1 MFIFHRIGRT
11 RGAVRRLALVSACL
25 FLVVLPPAVAFA
37 AQITYASGTNGV
49 GGTFATSGEAVR
61 GYNQV
66 WHQAGRYWWVWYLHG
81 STQTGL
87 VFNSSNPTKYN
98 GGSGTVAYAKCS
110 NSDDNSGV
118 TWTCQTTN

>member
-1 MFIFHRIGRT
+1 MLLFRSLGQT
-11 RGAVRRLALVSACL
+11 RGFARRLALVCACL
-25 FLVVLPPAVAFA
+25 FLIVLPPAVAFA

-49 GGTFATSGEAVR
+49 GGTFATSGEPVR

-66 WHQAGRYWWVWYLHG
+66 WHQAGRSWWVWYLHG
-81 STQTGL
+81 STLTGL